1 MKKYNIEPARLKGLL
16 KSAEQDLGLS
26 SEEAA
31 KHVAKTISQET
42 VNTKF
47 KAYGYKKDPVS
58 KLHHQEQ
65 AFITENRI
73 RADLG
78 YWAKYPSWTQIEAV
92 YLMRGLDLNKI
103 LMDKNILTTASR
115 YNYPTFNEIQQTNEL
130 AQRFI
135 LEGKMNVREH
145 PIVWI
150 HWAGENDLPVATSL
164 EDLVLEYHKGQMT
177 PETRQKYDTQ
187 LESVLFKAP
196 LTEVKPNQAEAVP
209 RQVEEN
215 SLSVNTE
222 TKSLFE
228 INTEMR
234 LRQLFFEEIREIL
247 IEKRKGAQKKP
258 TSSELIAYLKN
269 NPDTASHFIGLTHH
283 NEIEY
288 AVSEDRKE
296 TKKTNR
302 NSLQSLINRLTKEK

>member
-92 YLMRGLDLNKI
+92 YLMRGLDFNKI

-177 PETRQKYDTQ
+177 TETRQKYDTQ
-187 LESVLFKAP
+187 LESELFNAPITDVKPKFIHIP
-196 LTEVKPNQAEAVP
+196 LTSTYGYLPFLDAILAKACEAGETLPEPEDVYDLLVKQKPNKITFN
-209 RQVEEN
+209 EEN
-215 SLSVNTE
+215 KTLLYLNRDGRQSRIVNL
-222 TKSLFE
+222 KA
-228 INTEMR
+228 IKKA
-234 LRQLFFEEIREIL
+234 
-247 IEKRKGAQKKP
+247 IEKR
-258 TSSELIAYLKN
+258 TSQL
-269 NPDTASHFIGLTHH
+269 
-283 NEIEY
+283 
-288 AVSEDRKE
+288 
-296 TKKTNR
+296 
-302 NSLQSLINRLTKEK
+302 